1 MADKAKH
8 KLLEEQKI
16 HEDIIQ
22 VKNFIE
28 HYNNLT
34 LKTLFT
40 LKFFLDK
47 GRYKMSVYMIL
58 SIEKNT
64 TI

>member
-8 KLLEEQKI
+8 KLEEEQKI
-16 HEDIIQ
+16 HEDVIQ
-22 VKNFIE
+22 VKDFIE

-47 GRYKMSVYMIL
+47 GKYKMGD
-58 SIEKNT
+58 
-64 TI
+64 